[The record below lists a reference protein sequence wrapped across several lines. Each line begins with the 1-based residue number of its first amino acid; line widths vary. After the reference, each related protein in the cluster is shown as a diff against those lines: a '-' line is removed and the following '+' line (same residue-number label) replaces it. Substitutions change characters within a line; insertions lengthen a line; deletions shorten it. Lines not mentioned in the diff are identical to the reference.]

1 MNDINFECV
10 MCGGCCRDLRLPVT
24 LSEARKW
31 LERGGQVDVLC
42 EATPWPVEPD
52 STNAFAAYRRKR
64 TFAASSGTLPIRV
77 AVTVAASFT
86 GACPNLGD
94 DMRCGIYEERP
105 LVCRVYPAEIN
116 PFIRLNHE
124 HKLCPP
130 DAWQVSTPFAI
141 DGVLLDSAT
150 RAAIEQSRRAAEDE
164 LDDRHAL
171 CERLGIDKASVA
183 NEGFVIVSLPPERL
197 LAALLDV
204 QAGND
209 PGEHDRSWTL
219 VSNRLATVNTLAEVG
234 AVSERDDG
242 DSGNGYCYVGI

>member
-52 STNAFAAYRRKR
+52 STSAFAAYRRKR

-150 RAAIEQSRRAAEDE
+150 RAAIEQSRRDGRITVGRDTVADGADVMIDAEDF
-164 LDDRHAL
+164 LNDD
-171 CERLGIDKASVA
+171 D
-183 NEGFVIVSLPPERL
+183 
-197 LAALLDV
+197 AAL
-204 QAGND
+204 GC
-209 PGEHDRSWTL
+209 
-219 VSNRLATVNTLAEVG
+219 ATGFGAVG
-234 AVSERDDG
+234 AELEAVRRHK
-242 DSGNGYCYVGI
+242 